1 MVDSLRGKVTWITG
15 ASRGIGRATALA
27 MAHAGAD
34 VAVTARTERQ
44 LRALADEIQAE
55 TGRQALACAADVAQ
69 EVDVKRAVQAAL
81 AAFGRIDILVNNAG
95 FNSRKA
101 PLWEVTT
108 EEWDAMMAVNLRGA
122 FLCCREVLPTM
133 IERRS
138 GHIINV
144 ISTAAEIGLETMGA
158 YSATKWGLLGM
169 TRVLTKEARPYGIR
183 VSAIS
188 PGGTDTSFR
197 AMPRPDYLAPAT
209 VAEAIVFMASLPE
222 QAVVHDLVVRP
233 IVETNF

>member
-1 MVDSLRGKVTWITG
+1 MDSLAGKVAWITG
-15 ASRGIGRATALA
+15 ASRGIGHATALA
-27 MAHAGAD
+27 MARAGAQ
-34 VAVTARTERQ
+34 VVVTARTKGQ
-44 LRALADEIQAE
+44 LEALADQILAE
-55 TGRQALACAADVAQ
+55 TGQHALPCAADLAQ
-69 EVDVKRAVQAAL
+69 ETDIKRTVQTAL
-81 AAFGRIDILVNNAG
+81 AIFGRIDILVNNAG

-122 FLCCREVLPTM
+122 FLCCREVLPSM

-144 ISTAAEIGLETMGA
+144 ISTAAEIGLEAMGA

-169 TRVLTKEARPYGIR
+169 TRVLTKEARRYGIR

-188 PGGTDTSFR
+188 PGGTDTTFR
-197 AMPRPDYLAPAT
+197 AVPRPDYLAPET

-222 QAVVHDLVVRP
+222 QAVVHDLIVRP